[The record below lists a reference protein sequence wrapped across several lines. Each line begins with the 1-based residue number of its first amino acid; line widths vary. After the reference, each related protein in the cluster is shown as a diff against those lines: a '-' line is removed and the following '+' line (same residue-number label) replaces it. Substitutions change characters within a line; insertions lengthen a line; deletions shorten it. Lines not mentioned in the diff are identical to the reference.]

1 MAASTRWKDL
11 EKDINRLRKHFLPE
25 VFSATGVYANSN
37 RVQAHTRAF
46 LVLSHAEIESYLE
59 EWAKEIA
66 RKTEDLW
73 ILSGKLS
80 EPLAFLVAALGKPL
94 GVPTNIST
102 PGVKDVRAR
111 FEEASLKYLPE
122 FYSIISEN
130 NGIKEHNV
138 AQLFGPLGVPT
149 VAFSPDLLLKLDNL
163 GARRGTHA
171 HRSAK
176 AAAVIH
182 MLDPKTEYDFI
193 VDVLKSLQAFDAWLV
208 NFKRSIR

>member
-1 MAASTRWKDL
+1 L
-11 EKDINRLRKHFLPE
+11 EKEIERLRTHFLPK
-25 VFSATGVYANSN
+25 VFSPIGVYPNSI
-37 RVQAHTRAF
+37 RIQAHTRAF

-59 EWAKEIA
+59 DWAKEIA

-73 ILSGKLS
+73 ILRGKLT
-80 EPLAFLVAALGKPL
+80 EPLVFLVAAIGKPL
-94 GVPTNIST
+94 GVPTNISD

-111 FEEASLKYLPE
+111 YEDASLKHLPE
-122 FYSIISEN
+122 FYSIIAEN

-149 VAFSPDLLLKLDNL
+149 AAFSADLLMKLDAL
-163 GARRGTHA
+163 GKRRGTHA

-182 MLDPKTEYDFI
+182 VLDPKTEYDFI
-193 VDVLKSLQAFDAWLV
+193 VELLKSLNSFDAWLV
-208 NFKRSIR
+208 NYKRSIR